1 MRVFVVALVA
11 SLVYLA
17 SARPEGKYT
26 TKYDNIDLDQ
36 IIKNDRLMHNYV
48 KCLLDQGNCSPDG
61 AELKKTLPDAIHT
74 DCAKCSEK
82 QKEGSKKIMRHL
94 IDNKPEWWK
103 QLEAKYD
110 KDGTYKKKYQD
121 EKDANLK
128 I

>member
-1 MRVFVVALVA
+1 M
-11 SLVYLA
+11 
-17 SARPEGKYT
+17 
-26 TKYDNIDLDQ
+26 
-36 IIKNDRLMHNYV
+36 
-48 KCLLDQGNCSPDG
+48 
-61 AELKKTLPDAIHT
+61 PDAIHT

-128 I
+128 IWSAWGFPMLVKEAVLVACEYFLFVYK